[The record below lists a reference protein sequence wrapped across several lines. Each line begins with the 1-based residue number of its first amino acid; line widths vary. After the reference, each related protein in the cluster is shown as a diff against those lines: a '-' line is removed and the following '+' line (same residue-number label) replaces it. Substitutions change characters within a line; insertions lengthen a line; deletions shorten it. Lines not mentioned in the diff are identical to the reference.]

1 MTRRAKI
8 VCTIGPASSSSDVIR
23 RLILSGMDVARLNF
37 SHGTHEDHRALYT
50 LIRSTAEDLGVNV
63 AILMD
68 LQGPKIRTGKM
79 KDGQEAELRNGETI
93 TITTRDVPGSAQC
106 ISTTYEH
113 LPQDVKP
120 GDTILIADG
129 IIELNVRQ
137 VNPPDVLC
145 EVVRG
150 GMLGQHKGINLPG
163 VHIAEPSMTEKDR
176 RDLAFGLE
184 LGVDYAALSFVRSP
198 DDLRLMRDIIDASGK
213 QTRIVAKIE
222 RPEAL
227 ACFDDILALSDAIM
241 VARGDLGV
249 EMNFEDIP
257 FVQKRLIQK
266 CNACGIPVITATQ
279 MLESMTSHARPTRA
293 EVTDVANAILDGTD
307 AVMLSGETAS
317 GQFPVESCEVM
328 VRIAAKAGED
338 MAGRSSLKR
347 WEWLQSESVRQSVEK
362 FNTPGFMESDA
373 IGLAAAQMA
382 ESLHAKGIVCFTNSG
397 FTAAAIARYRP
408 KVPVIAFT
416 RSDETC
422 RRCALYWGVSAFKIN
437 RIIDLNS
444 LHEQVDE
451 LLCENHLDHQGG
463 IMVITG
469 GTPEGITGRTN
480 FLKIHKIGEIVS

>member
-1 MTRRAKI
+1 MVRRAKI
-8 VCTIGPASSSSDVIR
+8 VCTIGPASSNSDIIR
-23 RLILSGMDVARLNF
+23 RLIQSGMDVARLNF
-37 SHGTHEDHRALYT
+37 SHGTHENHRALYA
-50 LIRSTAEDLGVNV
+50 LIRSTAEDLGANV

-93 TITTRDVPGSAQC
+93 TITTRAVPGSAQC

-129 IIELNVRQ
+129 IIELNVYQ

-145 EVVRG
+145 EVMRG

-163 VHIAEPSMTEKDR
+163 VRIAEPSMTEKDK

-198 DDLRLMRDIIDASGK
+198 EDLRQMRGIINASGK
-213 QTRIVAKIE
+213 HTRIVSKIE

-227 ACFDDILALSDAIM
+227 ECFDDILALSDAIM

-249 EMNFEDIP
+249 EMNFENIP
-257 FVQKRLIQK
+257 FIQKRLIQK

-279 MLESMTSHARPTRA
+279 MLESMTNHVRPTRA

-317 GQFPVESCEVM
+317 GQFPVETVQVM
-328 VRIAAKAGED
+328 ARIAAKAGEET
-338 MAGRSSLKR
+338 ACTSLFKRS
-347 WEWLQSESVRQSVEK
+347 EWLQSESVRRNSANVKQ
-362 FNTPGFMESDA
+362 PGFLESDA

-382 ESLHAKGIVCFTNSG
+382 ESLHAKSIVCFTQSG

-408 KVPVIAFT
+408 CVPINAFT
-416 RSDETC
+416 LSEDT
-422 RRCALYWGVSAFKIN
+422 RRHCALFWGVTAFVTSQH
-437 RIIDLNS
+437 IDMHS
-444 LHEQVDE
+444 MHTQIDE
-451 LLCENHLDHQGG
+451 LLLSNHLAKQGEA
-463 IMVITG
+463 VVVTG

-480 FLKIHKIGEIVS
+480 FLKLHKIGERVS